1 MRRSAR
7 FAHAAVSCLVAASYG
22 TLACALTWPLPLHL
36 RTRLLGDPAGDL
48 GVYVWNLWIFRHE
61 LIGHAHLP
69 FSTDH
74 VFGVTGPPDFSLHNY
89 APLAGA
95 LGAPLIGTFGVV
107 AAFNL
112 VMLTSMALTGIATF
126 ALARRLG
133 LGGPAAWWAGALFM
147 ASPVLTAK
155 ETAHFSLVLAAP
167 LPLFLWA
174 LLRALDSRRTRD
186 ALLVGAVAA
195 AASYSDAYYGI
206 YCGLMGLVLV
216 AFRFLRLEWPERPE
230 PWRRA
235 TLALNAVLVLVVTVV
250 AIRGVL
256 GPERLALG
264 PVSVSLQTWYTPLL
278 LLVAAGVLRAWLP
291 RRPRVRLD
299 GSWSEIAAFVPLG
312 LIAIAACLVLLLPEI
327 TGLAIRL
334 ANGRL
339 PDTQVFWRTSPRGL
353 DALAYLVP
361 NPSHAWF
368 GDWTRHW
375 FMPPEPD
382 AFPELVASFSFV
394 ALALVAVGAW
404 RRALPRL
411 WVVFTVTFVAL
422 SLGPFIQVAGM
433 NTYVIGPWALLRYVP
448 VIGMARSPAR
458 FAILAALGL
467 ALLAAY
473 AIDEIRVRRVAGRW
487 AGAMA
492 ALLAA
497 VAAFELIPAPR
508 QLHSASVPGV
518 YGLVS
523 ARATGDE
530 AGRLLE
536 LPTGI
541 RDGTSSLGDF
551 SALSSY
557 YQTSHGRPMVGGY
570 LSRVSKWRKEE
581 KLRLPMFRALMTLS
595 ERRPLPAVEAQQA
608 RDARDRFLRRSC
620 ARFVMVDTRRASA
633 ALRAFAI
640 DALRLTLVAEDGA
653 FALYRPVDPPACDP
667 PSARRLS
674 DVSWLWQPGE

>member
-1 MRRSAR
+1 M
-7 FAHAAVSCLVAASYG
+7 
-22 TLACALTWPLPLHL
+22 
-36 RTRLLGDPAGDL
+36 GDPAGDL

-133 LGGPAAWWAGALFM
+133 LGRLAAWWAGALFM

-206 YCGLMGLVLV
+206 YCGLMGLILV
-216 AFRFLRLEWPERPE
+216 AFRFLRLEWPARPE

-235 TLALNAVLVLVVTVV
+235 TMGLNTVLVVVAAV
-250 AIRGVL
+250 IAIRGVL
-256 GPERLALG
+256 GPERIALG
-264 PVSVSLQTWYTPLL
+264 PVVVSLQTWYTPLL
-278 LLVAAGVLRAWLP
+278 LLVAAGVLRAWVT

-299 GSWSEIAAFVPLG
+299 GSWSEAAAYVPLG
-312 LIAIAACLVLLLPEI
+312 LIAIAACLVLLLPPLA
-327 TGLAIRL
+327 GLAIRF
-334 ANGRL
+334 ANDRL
-339 PDTQVFWRTSPRGL
+339 PETQVFWRTSPRGL

-368 GDWTRHW
+368 GDWTRQW

-382 AFPELVASFSFV
+382 AFPELVASSSFV

-404 RRALPRL
+404 RRVLPRL

-433 NTYVIGPWALLRYVP
+433 NTHVIGPWALLRYVP

-458 FAILAALGL
+458 LAILAALGL

-473 AIDEIRVRRVAGRW
+473 AIDEIRARRLGGRW
-487 AGAMA
+487 AAVLV

-497 VAAFELIPAPR
+497 IELVPAPR
-508 QLHSASVPGV
+508 ALHSAAIPEI
-518 YGLVS
+518 YGRI
-523 ARATGDE
+523 AAQTNRDE
-530 AGRLLE
+530 SGRLLE
-536 LPTGI
+536 LPTGM
-541 RDGTSSLGDF
+541 RDGTSSMGNY

-557 YQTSHGRPMVGGY
+557 FQTGHRRPLVGGY
-570 LSRVSKWRKEE
+570 LSRVSRWRKIET
-581 KLRLPMFRALMTLS
+581 FRVPLLMALMTLS
-595 ERRPLPAVEAQQA
+595 EGGALSDEDAARARQA
-608 RDARDRFLRRSC
+608 SDRFLRQSC
-620 ARFVMVDTRRASA
+620 TRFVMVDKRRASR
-633 ALRAFAI
+633 ALQAFAI
-640 DALRLTLVAEDGA
+640 QSLHLRLVEEDDNHS
-653 FALYRPVDPPACDP
+653 LYTPVDPPPCDP
-667 PSARRLS
+667 PSFRRRWS
-674 DVSWLWQPGE
+674 DISWLYPAAE